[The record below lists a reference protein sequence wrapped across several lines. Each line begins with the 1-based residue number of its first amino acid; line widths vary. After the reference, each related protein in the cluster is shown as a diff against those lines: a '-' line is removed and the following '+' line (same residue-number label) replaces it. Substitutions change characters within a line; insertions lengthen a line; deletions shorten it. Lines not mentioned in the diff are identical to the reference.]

1 MLSPFEIASD
11 LNAIIK
17 GDAFHKE
24 WQRSMYSNDASLY
37 EILPICVVIPKN
49 ESDVIKTVKYAYE
62 NNIPLT
68 ARGGGTS
75 LAGQTVGNG
84 IIIDFSKYMNKILE
98 ISVENNFI
106 IIEPGLYKTELD
118 NYLNNFGK
126 FFPPD
131 PSSSDFCTLGGMISN
146 NSSGPHSVKYGSV
159 IDYVISL
166 KVILSNGE
174 IIETEPIKP
183 GGEEWIK
190 KISVGNLESR
200 IYRQLLELINNN
212 LKKIKEKE
220 PKVKN
225 SAGYKLLS
233 IIDKK
238 NNFDL
243 SKIFV
248 SAEGTLGIILQA
260 KLRIVDIPKFL
271 GTVML
276 QFNKIEEIGSTV
288 CKVLET
294 SPSSVELLDRYVL
307 ESASMVIPE
316 IKEKIHNNVNAILL
330 IEYDGNNYNE
340 ISNKMK
346 YIKRNIIDKSSFF
359 IKEKFAYSEEE
370 SQDLWNIRKK
380 SLPYSMK
387 VRKNGK
393 KPAPFIEDITVP
405 PKKLPNLIKK
415 LYAIYKKY
423 DVSGVV
429 YGHAGDGQLHTRPL
443 LNLKEKSDIQ
453 KMKKIA
459 DEVYSF
465 VIENKGS
472 ITGEHG
478 DGIVRSEYLAE
489 MYDEVYDLFKI
500 VKKLFD
506 PQNILNPISKINN
519 EKNIMLKN
527 IRYAYYRNNSYNL
540 LNWNNE
546 SSLIKTI
553 TGYANELSYESEID
567 LCHGCGNCREITSGR
582 MCPVFK
588 AYRNELDSCRGRIN
602 ILRWL
607 IKEDGLPVN
616 LIKTSDYQKI
626 IYDHCIQCKMCY
638 VECPSN
644 VNVGKLMAEARANY
658 VKVNKIPRGYRL
670 FANIDKYENLGYK
683 LYPFSNY
690 LLSNKLFRNLF
701 ERITYIDKDRKFP
714 RYVNKS
720 FIEHYKNYLL
730 NNRQQHYNKSV
741 VFFYDTYINYHN
753 PRIGILIVKLLERNG
768 FNVIVPPQKSSGI
781 SAIFEGSTNIAKKI
795 ISYNLDNL
803 APYIN
808 KHIPIITFSPSS
820 SLALKLEYMNII
832 NNEKSRAVANLTF
845 DIHEFLF
852 SIYKKGELNVD
863 FNKIKK
869 DVLIHIHCH
878 DIVQRIDQDIIS
890 LLQLIPG
897 LNFQVIENGCCGIGG
912 AFGFIKG
919 NYKRSMKI
927 GETLFNLVK
936 KNDKTVYS
944 TGESCSLQI
953 NEGTGKEIKL
963 TVELISEAYGLI

>member
-1 MLSPFEIASD
+1 MLNPFEIASD
-11 LNAIIK
+11 LSEIIN
-17 GDAFHKE
+17 GDALHKE
-24 WQRSMYSNDASLY
+24 WQRSMYSTDASLY

-49 ESDVIKTVKYAYE
+49 ENDVIKTVKYAYE

-106 IIEPGLYKTELD
+106 VIEPGLYKTELD

-146 NSSGPHSVKYGSV
+146 NSSGPHSVKYGSA

-190 KISVGNLESR
+190 KISIGNLESR
-200 IYRQLLELINNN
+200 IYRQLLELIDNN

-260 KLRIVDIPKFL
+260 KLRIVDIPKYL

-276 QFNKIEEIGSTV
+276 QFNKIEEMGSTV

-294 SPSSVELLDRYVL
+294 SPSAVELLDHYVL
-307 ESASMVIPE
+307 KSASMIIPE
-316 IKEKIHNNVNAILL
+316 IKEKIPNNVNAILL
-330 IEYDGNNYNE
+330 IEYDGNNFNE
-340 ISNKMK
+340 ILNKMK

-359 IKEKFAYSEEE
+359 IKEKIAYSEEE
-370 SQDLWNIRKK
+370 SQELWNIRKK

-405 PKKLPNLIKK
+405 PEKLPNLIKK

-443 LNLKEKSDIQ
+443 LNLKEKTDIK

-489 MYDEVYDLFKI
+489 MYDEVYDLFKV

-540 LNWNNE
+540 LNWDTK
-546 SSLIKTI
+546 SSLLKKI
-553 TGYANELSYESEID
+553 TGYANELSYDSEID
-567 LCHGCGNCREITSGR
+567 LCHGCGNCREITPGR

-616 LIKTSDYQKI
+616 LMKTSDYQKI
-626 IYDHCIQCKMCY
+626 VYDHCIQCKMCY

-658 VKVNKIPRGYRL
+658 VKANNIPRGYGL

-701 ERITYIDKDRKFP
+701 ERITYIDKDRQFP
-714 RYVNKS
+714 KYVNKS
-720 FIEHYKNYLL
+720 FTEHYKNHLL
-730 NNRQQHYNKSV
+730 INRKQHYNKSV
-741 VFFYDTYINYHN
+741 VFFYDTYIKYHN

-781 SAIFEGSTNIAKKI
+781 SAIFEGSTSIAKKI

-832 NNEKSRAVANLTF
+832 NNQNSRAVANLTF

-863 FNKIKK
+863 FNRIEK

-890 LLQLIPG
+890 LLKLIPG
-897 LNFQVIENGCCGIGG
+897 LNFQVLENGCCGIGG

-927 GETLFNLVK
+927 GEPLFNLVK